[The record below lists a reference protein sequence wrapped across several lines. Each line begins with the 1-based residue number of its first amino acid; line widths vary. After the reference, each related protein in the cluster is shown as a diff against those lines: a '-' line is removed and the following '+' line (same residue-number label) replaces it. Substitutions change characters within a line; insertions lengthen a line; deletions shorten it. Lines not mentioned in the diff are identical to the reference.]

1 MWYVVSEYILDA
13 WFPHRFE
20 RQRFPSVHTGV
31 NCCCTKAK
39 DRDTTCNTHRIQF
52 HNFSK
57 CHQCVGEGEQA
68 DSQGNHPDAL
78 VYRIALPGLYVGLIL
93 MMDRAQRYS
102 SVSSFSLSIFRSSE
116 CNCQNRAPYE
126 LSLSQQWR
134 PQYPWQHP
142 PSGPSRR
149 VREWRGYSPPSAAPD
164 ADAVLLRGCTYRVP
178 NGEAIQLNPTR
189 QQLTLLPFFP
199 EVLYSST
206 ML

>member
-1 MWYVVSEYILDA
+1 MRERERWKREAGDACREHRRVCEVVTFPA
-13 WFPHRFE
+13 WHQEVPVQAGQALFP
-20 RQRFPSVHTGV
+20 
-31 NCCCTKAK
+31 
-39 DRDTTCNTHRIQF
+39 
-52 HNFSK
+52 
-57 CHQCVGEGEQA
+57 
-68 DSQGNHPDAL
+68 
-78 VYRIALPGLYVGLIL
+78 
-93 MMDRAQRYS
+93 RAGFFNWF
-102 SVSSFSLSIFRSSE
+102 FSLGAPPLFQSSLLLRSHTPLRLVLANKGDYRRVLTSSAPPIIV
-116 CNCQNRAPYE
+116 QNRAPYE